1 MWPVSADPALERISR
16 ASCLLTQDRV
26 KQSLGMVMRSIE
38 RGLRDD
44 PLEMAMK
51 TDYDFTLGAAG
62 DGWLVQATA
71 REDGLNGD
79 HWRIYADG
87 RLENVTDGC
96 EDAPP

>member
-1 MWPVSADPALERISR
+1 
-16 ASCLLTQDRV
+16 
-26 KQSLGMVMRSIE
+26 MVMRSIE